1 MKYLITLFI
10 ILVANYIQAQDY
22 YEIQTEKHVVY
33 NYPKNIDLT
42 VTDENGSTSKVALNK
57 RYKEISIIASWYE
70 NPKVYK
76 NAKITLVKR
85 NDPYYETVSK
95 PKLLEKKIEKSST
108 IENTFT
114 LKAVFS
120 NGLIFEFIDGKV
132 SAKQN
137 DINLEIKNQY
147 LVQTNEGLFKI
158 SFYPNN
164 GEFWYVIEQ

>member
-1 MKYLITLFI
+1 MKYLITLLI
-10 ILVANYIQAQDY
+10 ILIVSTIQAQDY
-22 YEIQTEKHVVY
+22 YEIKTENHVVY

-57 RYKEISIIASWYE
+57 TYKEISINASWNEYPE
-70 NPKVYK
+70 VYK
-76 NAKITLVKR
+76 NATITLVKR
-85 NDPYYETVSK
+85 NEPYYETITK
-95 PKLLEKKIEKSST
+95 PTLLEKKIEKSTT
-108 IENTFT
+108 IENTYT

-137 DINLEIKNQY
+137 DIELEIKNKY

-158 SFYPNN
+158 SFYPKK
-164 GEFWYVIEQ
+164 GEFWYVIEL